1 MISRPPV
8 TQNPRKVAVIGAGY
22 VGIPTAVTLAVLGHE
37 VVLAERDPRR
47 LSVLASGHSPI
58 HEPGLEE
65 ILQEC
70 LASGALRC
78 VGSAVEA
85 VAGADVTFLC
95 VPTPQDDDGSADL
108 SYVIATAT
116 EIKDALKQNSIVVNK
131 STVPVRTADLVE
143 RTINRPDIAV
153 VSNPE
158 FLREG
163 TAVADS
169 LAPDRIV
176 VGSTDPRAATAVA
189 ELFGATGA
197 SMVLTDPTTAETIK
211 YASNAFLATK
221 ISFINA
227 MAALCEAVGAD
238 VTDVILGMGFDK
250 RIGFEFL
257 KPGPGWGGSCFPKD
271 TLALLNIAERHGYD
285 FGLLRGAVES
295 NDEQIERMVKKIS
308 TAAGGLQG
316 TVVAVWGLT
325 FKANTDDRRSSPA
338 ISIVRRLVDEG
349 AIVQAFDPT
358 VTVAEDASAPDL
370 EGVTIAADAV
380 DAATGA
386 SVLALLTEWQDF
398 RWADFATVGKV
409 MASKSI
415 VDARNLLEPEQIK
428 NLGFT
433 YVGVGRS

>member
-1 MISRPPV
+1 
-8 TQNPRKVAVIGAGY
+8 
-22 VGIPTAVTLAVLGHE
+22 
-37 VVLAERDPRR
+37 
-47 LSVLASGHSPI
+47 
-58 HEPGLEE
+58 
-65 ILQEC
+65 
-70 LASGALRC
+70 
-78 VGSAVEA
+78 
-85 VAGADVTFLC
+85 
-95 VPTPQDDDGSADL
+95 
-108 SYVIATAT
+108 
-116 EIKDALKQNSIVVNK
+116 
-131 STVPVRTADLVE
+131 
-143 RTINRPDIAV
+143 
-153 VSNPE
+153 
-158 FLREG
+158 
-163 TAVADS
+163 
-169 LAPDRIV
+169 
-176 VGSTDPRAATAVA
+176 
-189 ELFGATGA
+189 
-197 SMVLTDPTTAETIK
+197 
-211 YASNAFLATK
+211 
-221 ISFINA
+221 

-349 AIVQAFDPT
+349 AIVRAFDPT

>member
-1 MISRPPV
+1 MTAETALNASARRV
-8 TQNPRKVAVIGAGY
+8 CVIGAGY
-22 VGIPTAVTLAVLGHE
+22 VGLPTAAILARQGHD
-37 VVLAERDPRR
+37 VVLAERDEKR
-47 LSVLASGHSPI
+47 LSVLQAGEVPI
-58 HEPGLEE
+58 FEPGLAEL
-65 ILQEC
+65 IQE
-70 LASGALRC
+70 GVEQGRLRFERSAAKA
-78 VGSAVEA
+78 VGGCDFV
-85 VAGADVTFLC
+85 FLC
-95 VPTPQDDDGSADL
+95 VPTPQGEDGAADL
-108 SYVIATAT
+108 SFITDAAKEIAAHLKAGAIVI
-116 EIKDALKQNSIVVNK
+116 NK

-143 RTINRPDIAV
+143 RSINRPDISV

-189 ELFGATGA
+189 ELFGAAGA

-257 KPGPGWGGSCFPKD
+257 RPGPGWGGSCFPKD

-295 NDEQIERMVKKIS
+295 NAEQIERMVDKIR
-308 TAAGGLQG
+308 TASGGLAG
-316 TVVAVWGLT
+316 STIGVWGLT

-338 ISIVRRLVDEG
+338 ISIVQRLVEEG
-349 AIVQAFDPT
+349 ARVQAFDPT
-358 VTVAEDASAPDL
+358 VTDEDGS
-370 EGVTIAADAV
+370 AADLVGVHIAPSPFEAV
-380 DAATGA
+380 AGA
-386 SVLALLTEWQDF
+386 SVLAILTEWQDF
-398 RWADFATVGKV
+398 RWIDFAKV
-409 MASKSI
+409 ADLMATPAI
-415 VDARNLLEPEQIK
+415 VDARNLLEPEKIK

-433 YVGVGRS
+433 YTGVGRS